1 MTEDELEQ
9 SRKVLLKSRI
19 AVSKAMIE
27 DMTDETRVEREW
39 HKNSQRFFTDEDIVK
54 ALASSVLVKIE
65 PSENILPTM
74 RYRNPDLHTVYPPYL
89 TPVAAELL
97 SNIGEMW
104 RARCD
109 ELGIDKNIRLALTS
123 MSRTVEY
130 QEKIIASG
138 KLAQPDSP
146 HTNGEAFD
154 IDGSGYYLGDVAV
167 NNRAHEKSNFR
178 AAFAGIADPGQDSPD
193 FRPDLYDPTVISV
206 LIEVLNKLQKEDRIH
221 YLEEFP
227 GTNNECYHICRNPGW
242 KNSQ

>member
-19 AVSKAMIE
+19 AVSKAMID
-27 DMTDETRVEREW
+27 DMQDETKVERDW
-39 HKNSQRFFTDEDIVK
+39 YRGAPRFLKDDDIVK
-54 ALASSVLVKIE
+54 AVVSGALVKIE
-65 PSENILPTM
+65 QSDNILPTM
-74 RYRNPDLHTVYPPYL
+74 RYRNPELHTIYPPYL
-89 TPVAAELL
+89 TPKSAELL
-97 SNIGEMW
+97 RDIGTMW

-154 IDGSGYYLGDVAV
+154 IDGSGYYVGDVAV
-167 NNRAHEKSNFR
+167 NNRAHEKSSFR
-178 AAFAGIADPGQDSPD
+178 NAFADIANPGQDSPE
-193 FRPDLYDPTVISV
+193 FRPDLYDPMVISV
-206 LIEVLNKLQKEDRIH
+206 LIEVLNELKKEGRIH

-227 GTNNECYHICRNPGW
+227 GTNNECYHVCRNPNW
-242 KNSQ
+242 KTT